1 MDYLISELSDDGIA
15 TLTLSDPER
24 RNAINLQMC
33 TELVDTIEELENS
46 GDARVVILTGA
57 PPAFCA
63 GADLN
68 DLLLARERDNI
79 HEIYRGFLRIAHSP
93 LPTIAAVNGAAVGAG
108 MNMALACDV
117 IVAAESARFDSRFLQ
132 IGIHPGGGH
141 TWRLRDKTDDQTTR
155 AMVLFGERLDGRRAA
170 EVGLAWKCVA
180 DDHRHGRTCRVVS
193 SQASASH
200 QGCHERPA
208 RDRHL
213 SRGGRTRGGPATAFD
228 GQPRVPR
235 AGRQPPEDNLVDRV
249 ALYSQAAVSSSRRVR
264 HSSAVMA

>member
-1 MDYLISELSDDGIA
+1 MDYLISEVNDDGIA
-15 TLTLSDPER
+15 TLTLNDPER

-33 TELVDTIEELENS
+33 TELVDTMEELENS
-46 GDARVVILTGA
+46 GDARVVVVTGA

-63 GADLN
+63 GADLG

-141 TWRLRDKTDDQTTR
+141 TWRLRDKTDDQTMR

-170 EVGLAWKCVA
+170 EVGLAWKCVT
-180 DDHRHGRTCRVVS
+180 DD
-193 SQASASH
+193 
-200 QGCHERPA
+200 
-208 RDRHL
+208 DL
-213 SRGGRTRGGPATAFD
+213 MPATMAMAERAASFPPSL
-228 GQPRVPR
+228 QRVTKT
-235 AGRQPPEDNLVDRV
+235 AMV
-249 ALYSQAAVSSSRRVR
+249 ALHGIDASPDAVQHEVGPQLRSMSSVEFQELVGKLQQSI
-264 HSSAVMA
+264 SSGD